1 MKLSTHA
8 RVCKCKGLITT
19 LRSTMAR
26 QNCVPTNAQLS
37 MFNSLTLV
45 DVGESKHAAP
55 PALSVMI
62 MSEGETLSKTH
73 WIRSN

>member
-1 MKLSTHA
+1 
-8 RVCKCKGLITT
+8 
-19 LRSTMAR
+19 MAR

-62 MSEGETLSKTH
+62 MSEGETLSETH
-73 WIRSN
+73 WILSN